1 MKRRDGSVVQAI
13 KARLNLVEV
22 ARRYVELRHT
32 GGPRWMAP
40 CPFHQETKPSFSI
53 NEEEGFFYCF
63 GCQASGD
70 IFDFYGRIH
79 GLEFR
84 ETLEALA
91 EEAGV
96 SLEDDWKPDPKVQ
109 REQSFKRQCLRMY
122 DVAREH
128 FRRNLTIPA
137 GQECRDY
144 IARRQLSPEIVNGFE
159 LGWSLREWSALADAL
174 RRGGFQQADAAQAG
188 LLSRNDAGRM
198 FDRFRGRMIF
208 PIKNLA
214 GQVIA
219 FGGRII
225 ADEDQAK
232 YINSSDSAIYK
243 KGEHLYGLFQARRA
257 MTQHKTA
264 MLTEGY
270 MDVLTLHQYGYN
282 MACGVLGTALTPEQV
297 KRLGGF
303 CSTVELL
310 FDGDNPGRKAA
321 MRACEMLLTRGMRCK
336 VVLLPDGE
344 DIDSLLHDQGKDAF
358 EALRKSAPDGLDFC
372 IDTLRTLYSPGDALE
387 WSRNLLRQAG
397 AGHADG
403 QLLASRF
410 LSRIASGL
418 GIREEAIREGLS
430 GDFYK
435 GAAAAAPG
443 AREARNPA
451 PQRQVD
457 AVHTSGDAPAKRDRA
472 VMFFLVRYPHHFARL
487 REAGAELV
495 LASPWA
501 RELWAKMAR
510 HGAEP
515 EQLLPNLSEREKE
528 FWIRCRTGD
537 VPPRDKELEELQDL
551 LSGIESVTT
560 RELGTSSMMA
570 ALRQTATSTDPAAG
584 IELLRALQETLGR
597 SNG

>member
-128 FRRNLTIPA
+128 FRHNLTIPD

-159 LGWSLREWSALADAL
+159 LGWSLRGWSALADAL
-174 RRGGFQQADAAQAG
+174 RRAGFAQADAAQAG

-358 EALRKSAPDGLDFC
+358 EALRKSAPDGLEFC

-418 GIREEAIREGLS
+418 GIREDAIREGLS

-435 GAAAAAPG
+435 GAAAAASG
-443 AREARNPA
+443 GREARQPA

-457 AVHTSGDAPAKRDRA
+457 AVHASGDAPAKRDRA